1 MKLLVKVVEGE
12 YSDTPQ
18 IAILDVT
25 VEFLTTL
32 RQLLSKA
39 PVDLGIK
46 SAFGE
51 YFFVG
56 RKDLP
61 RLMDAAAGRIADW
74 DEFTHLVQENVFWS
88 DNWRKVEVY
97 DRCLIFDQSGVYFK
111 ATGAG
116 GRNYLTVP
124 LTRSDIAS
132 CEPEDVHA
140 IGAVAN
146 A

>member
-25 VEFLTTL
+25 VAFLTTL
-32 RQLLSKA
+32 RQLMSKS
-39 PVDLGIK
+39 PVDLGMK
-46 SAFGE
+46 SALGE

-56 RKDLP
+56 RQDLP
-61 RLMDAAAGRIADW
+61 RLMDAAADRIADW
-74 DEFTHLVQENVFWS
+74 DEFTHLLQENAHWS
-88 DNWRKVEVY
+88 DEWRKIEVH

-111 ATGAG
+111 ATDAG

-132 CEPEDVHA
+132 CGPEDA
-140 IGAVAN
+140 PIGAVAT